1 MRLHPRSLVLALL
14 TIAGLL
20 ACVRPSSA
28 LPNYQPAGLV
38 GWPAPLYLCETS
50 PASISNYSGIVEVL
64 YGDSTSIYPVGCM
77 ANRGTTGTAPVGFGI
92 YVDSVLTG
100 FSGAATLGPNFFF
113 PTIAPVPAR
122 GGLHTFILKCDSQ
135 NADVES
141 DENDNYYG
149 LQASVVPTEFLAAG
163 SSRLFPQPPNPTAG
177 IGIIPAPFYAN
188 KDGIRCGWLPPAR
201 GRWSAFAV
209 HAANGSN
216 YDIGLYEPATGQGNG
231 FRNAMATSVNPGA
244 ATEIILRNN
253 GGVADHN
260 HDLGVVYASG
270 SGSYIAESRMA
281 PDNIPMAINTVVNG
295 SLTGNQMVAVD
306 EYVHTVVPTV
316 SWIRLRLETTPG
328 IKLHLAVVSPA
339 LGVYSR
345 NAFTDTAG
353 TNSQGVAVL
362 DLSVPVTG
370 VGPNYAVIVYRD
382 LDDGGS
388 SPVAYTLRLISA
400 PNYTNEKLPGW
411 IGTIGVANG
420 TPNLT
425 SEPATLAGAP
435 TATSVMFGFRNN
447 GSMNATAGSYRLY
460 LDGVVAV
467 DKSGL
472 ALAPEE
478 FTTVSPA
485 FPSITGGRHTLS
497 YSLDYAGAVAEWS
510 ESDNIWGKQWTWTP
524 ALLSGSVASRTA
536 PDPQGGW
543 THLPAGVTPLPN
555 LDGVRATFTPNSS
568 SYWGATLMT
577 PNAGNTNSLTY
588 YAPGSGPFGAFV
600 TPVLGITKPGGRTAA
615 IVADVPAATSYDVG
629 VQRVTGTG
637 AYTIQNLTPV
647 DLGALPITSATQTI
661 NPGQI
666 GKLYSFKTINWL
678 PITLQVLLQNIAGN
692 ADLALAV
699 HQHVIGGY
707 GVRDAETTTFSDD
720 NGVGGHEE
728 AVRTI
733 QQDLTQVSILVYKV
747 DAADLNKSVTF
758 ALRTSGG
765 AVADVGDALPREL
778 AFSLAGENPS
788 RSGSTMLRFDLPS
801 AGEASLELYDVTGQ
815 RVRTLASGTRAAG
828 TYTLGWD
835 GRDEGGRALANGIY
849 FARFKAGS
857 FARTIRVSLLQ

>member
-1 MRLHPRSLVLALL
+1 MRLHPRLLVLALL

-50 PASISNYSGIVEVL
+50 PASMNYSGIVEVL

-77 ANRGTTGTAPVGFGI
+77 ANRGTAGAAPVGFGI

-100 FSGAATLGPNFFF
+100 FSGTATLGPNFFF
-113 PTIAPVPAR
+113 PTVAPVPAR

-135 NADVES
+135 NADLES

-163 SSRLFPQPPNPTAG
+163 SSRPFPQPPNPTAG
-177 IGIIPAPFYAN
+177 IGLITPPFYAN

-201 GRWSAFAV
+201 GRWSAIAV

-216 YDIGLYEPATGQGNG
+216 YDIGLYEPATGQGSG
-231 FRNAMATSVNPGA
+231 FRTAMATSVHPGA

-253 GGVADHN
+253 GGIADHD

-306 EYVHTVVPTV
+306 EYVHVPVPTV

-328 IKLHLAVVSPA
+328 IKLHMAAVSPT
-339 LGVYSR
+339 LGVCSR
-345 NAFTDTAG
+345 NALTDTAG
-353 TNSQGVAVL
+353 TNAQGVAVL

-370 VGPNYAVIVYRD
+370 GAQNYAVIVYRD

-388 SPVAYTLRLISA
+388 SPLAYTLRLISA
-400 PNYTNEKLPGW
+400 PNYTNEAFPGW

-425 SEPATLAGAP
+425 SEPATLAGTP

-447 GSMNATAGSYRLY
+447 GSMSATGGSYRLY

-472 ALAPEE
+472 TLAPDEI
-478 FTTVSPA
+478 TTVSPA
-485 FPSITGGRHTLS
+485 FPLIAGGRHTLS
-497 YSLDYAGAVAEWS
+497 YALDYAGAVAEWN
-510 ESDNIWGKQWTWTP
+510 ESDNAWGKQWTWTP
-524 ALLSGSVASRTA
+524 TLQGGSAASRIA
-536 PDPQGGW
+536 PDAQGGW

-588 YAPGSGPFGAFV
+588 YSPGSGPFGAFV
-600 TPVLGITKPGGRTAA
+600 TPVLGVSKPAGRTSA
-615 IVADVPAATSYDVG
+615 ILADVPVATSYDVG
-629 VQRVTGTG
+629 VQRLTGTG
-637 AYTIQNLTPV
+637 GYTIQNLTPV

-661 NPGQI
+661 NSGQI
-666 GKLYSFKTINWL
+666 GKLYSFKTINFL
-678 PITLQVLLQNIAGN
+678 PITLQVLLQNLSGN

-699 HQHVIGGY
+699 YQHAVGGY
-707 GVRDAETTTFSDD
+707 GVRDAETTTFADA
-720 NGVGGHEE
+720 NGAGGNEE
-728 AVRTI
+728 AVRPI
-733 QQDLTQVSILVYKV
+733 QQDLTQVAILVYKTN
-747 DAADLNKSVTF
+747 AADLGKSVSF

-765 AVADVGDALPREL
+765 AVAGVEDAPRAV
-778 AFSLAGENPS
+778 AFALAGENPS
-788 RSGSTMLRFDLPS
+788 RSGAASLHFDLP
-801 AGEASLELYDVTGQ
+801 AAAEASLEVFDVTGQ
-815 RVRTLASGTRAAG
+815 RVRTLAEGRREPGS
-828 TYTLGWD
+828 YTLDWD
-835 GRDEGGRALANGIY
+835 GRDDGGRALSNGVY
-849 FARFKAGS
+849 FARFRAPG
-857 FARTIRVSLLQ
+857 FARTIRVSLLK